1 MCYLYMKMSFKWI
14 ITKAFSVDAIA
25 ADACVCSM
33 IAFSPFQPMHA
44 MPQRLF
50 QPPFVLA
57 GKKTMEKQWQRFHHI
72 GILKRRWNFIQNFW
86 FVYLYT
92 HQVCGVYTE
101 KIKIQQTNA
110 QMNKHQQQQQQQHQK
125 LLKWRYISYS

>member
-1 MCYLYMKMSFKWI
+1 MNFYFSIYFTISYMKMSFKWI

-33 IAFSPFQPMHA
+33 IAFSPLRPMHA
-44 MPQRLF
+44 VPQRLL

-57 GKKTMEKQWQRFHHI
+57 GKQTMEKQWQRFNHI

-92 HQVCGVYTE
+92 HQVCVCTPKKLRYNKRTH
-101 KIKIQQTNA
+101 KWISINNSNNIKN
-110 QMNKHQQQQQQQHQK
+110 
-125 LLKWRYISYS
+125 Y